1 MSHASKNSV
10 TKILESKVSQH
21 MSSIFLKLL
30 DSTSMPTAC
39 AIMQKKD
46 KDEIIVVNNDDAP
59 IGIVTDQDI
68 LKKLENNMQIQS
80 RQDWMT
86 S

>member
-1 MSHASKNSV
+1 MSYTSKNFMIN
-10 TKILESKVSQH
+10 ILDSKVSKY

-30 DSTSMPTAC
+30 DSTPMSTAC

-46 KDEIIVVNNDDAP
+46 KDEIIVVNNNDTP

-68 LKKLENNMQIQS
+68 LKKIGE
-80 RQDWMT
+80 
-86 S
+86 